1 MDATTREFLRLF
13 GGSGRILGSPWEP
26 LSVETVRSLVLE
38 VWRDEMEGW
47 WEISTIDKKILDLAK
62 GGVLSLHE
70 HDFPQSV
77 AQKSTLLQ
85 AGGRFFCLASVR
97 HEVVECIK

>member
-1 MDATTREFLRLF
+1 VDAKTREFMRLF
-13 GGSGRILGSPWEP
+13 SGSGRILGSHWEP
-26 LSVETVRSLVLE
+26 LSVETVRGLIRQ
-38 VWRDEMEGW
+38 VWKDELDARWGIVAVDM
-47 WEISTIDKKILDLAK
+47 KILDLAK

-85 AGGRFFCLASVR
+85 AGGRFFCLVSAR
-97 HEVVECIK
+97 HEVADSLK